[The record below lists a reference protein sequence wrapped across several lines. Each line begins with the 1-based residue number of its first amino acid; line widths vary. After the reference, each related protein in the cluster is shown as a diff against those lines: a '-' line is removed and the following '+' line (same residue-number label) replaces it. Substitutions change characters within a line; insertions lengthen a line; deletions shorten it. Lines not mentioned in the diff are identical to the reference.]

1 MQMIQIIQ
9 ILMLGL
15 ALGGVYALMSSGMTL
30 IFGVMRIVNLAH
42 SAFIVMAA
50 YLAFWLFKLW
60 HVDPIVSV
68 LITAPVM
75 FLVGIVYYKVL
86 FASRADNPRF
96 TDITVLIT
104 FATGL
109 VIEGLLAFFFT
120 GIYRSTTPVYAQKS
134 FIFGPFFLPQSQLYA
149 TIISIVL
156 ITGLWLFLRHTR
168 IGNAIR
174 ATMQNRNAAQVV
186 GVNVTWVSTLAFG
199 IGLAMAGAAG
209 SLLSFI
215 FTFYPAKHIAWI
227 GMIMCLVV
235 LGGMGSLMGALVS
248 SLLLATAAAFVS
260 FYLGASYAPI
270 IFYLALFLILLF
282 RPQGLFGKKVEG

>member
-1 MQMIQIIQ
+1 MIQVIQ
-9 ILMLGL
+9 ILILGI

-50 YLAFWLFKLW
+50 YLAFWVFKTFNI
-60 HVDPIVSV
+60 DPILS
-68 LITAPVM
+68 LFITMPVM
-75 FLVGIVYYKVL
+75 FLVGMAYYRVL
-86 FASRADNPRF
+86 FASREDNPRF
-96 TDITVLIT
+96 TDLTVLIT

-109 VIEGLLAFFFT
+109 VIEGVLAFIFT
-120 GIYRSTTPVYAQKS
+120 GIYRSTTPQYAKSS
-134 FIFGPFFLPQSQLYA
+134 FIFGPFFIPQSQLYA
-149 TIISIVL
+149 LIISIVL
-156 ITGLWLFLRHTR
+156 IVVLWLFLRYTR
-168 IGNAIR
+168 IGNAVR

-186 GVNVTWVSTLAFG
+186 GVNVRWISTLSFG

-215 FTFYPAKHIAWI
+215 FTFYPAKHVAWI

-235 LGGMGSLMGALVS
+235 LGGMGSLVGALVS
-248 SLLLATAAAFVS
+248 SFLLATVAAFVN
-260 FYLGASYAPI
+260 FYLGASWSPI
-270 IFYLALFLILLF
+270 TFYLSLFLILLF

>member
-1 MQMIQIIQ
+1 MIQVLQ
-9 ILMLGL
+9 IVILGM

-50 YLAFWLFKLW
+50 YIAFWLFKALNI
-60 HVDPIVSV
+60 DPILSMA
-68 LITAPVM
+68 ITMPVM
-75 FLVGIVYYKVL
+75 FLLGVAYYRVL

-96 TDITVLIT
+96 SDITVLIT

-109 VIEGLLAFFFT
+109 VIEGILAFVFT
-120 GIYRSTTPVYAQKS
+120 GIYRSTTPDYAKTS
-134 FIFGPFFLPQSQLYA
+134 FNFGPFFIPQSQLYA
-149 TIISIVL
+149 LIISIVL
-156 ITGLWLFLRHTR
+156 IGGLWIFLRYTR
-168 IGNAIR
+168 IGNAVR

-186 GVNVTWVSTLAFG
+186 GVNVSWISTLSFG

-209 SLLSFI
+209 SLISFV
-215 FTFYPAKHIAWI
+215 FTFYPAKHVAWI

-235 LGGMGSLMGALVS
+235 LGGMGSLVGALVS
-248 SLLLATAAAFVS
+248 SLLLATAASFVS
-260 FYLGASYAPI
+260 FYLGATWSPI
-270 IFYLALFLILLF
+270 TFYLALFLILLF

>member
-1 MQMIQIIQ
+1 MNQILQ

-15 ALGGVYALMSSGMTL
+15 CLGGVYALMSSGMTL

-42 SAFIVMAA
+42 AAFIVLGA

-68 LITAPVM
+68 AVTMPALFLIGIGYYR
-75 FLVGIVYYKVL
+75 LV
-86 FASRADNPRF
+86 FAKWADNPRF
-96 TDITVLIT
+96 NDLTVLIT

-109 VIEGLLAFFFT
+109 VIEGILAFFFT

-134 FIFGPFFLPQSQLYA
+134 FLFGDFFLPQSQVYA
-149 TIISIVL
+149 TLISIVL
-156 ITGLWLFLRHTR
+156 IVGLWLFLRYTR

-186 GVNVTWVSTLAFG
+186 GVNVTWISTLAFG
-199 IGLAMAGAAG
+199 IGLAMAGASG
-209 SLLSFI
+209 SLISFI
-215 FTFYPAKHIAWI
+215 FTFYPAKHVAWI

-235 LGGMGSLMGALVS
+235 LGGMGSLMGSLVAS
-248 SLLLATAAAFVS
+248 FLLATAAAFVN
-260 FYLGASYAPI
+260 FYFGASYAPI
-270 IFYLALFLILLF
+270 TFYLALFLILLF

>member
-1 MQMIQIIQ
+1 MTQAIQVLI
-9 ILMLGL
+9 LGL

-42 SAFIVMAA
+42 SAFIIMAA
-50 YLAFWLFKLW
+50 YIAFWLFKLL
-60 HVDPIVSV
+60 HVDPIFSIV
-68 LITAPVM
+68 ITMPVM
-75 FLVGIVYYKVL
+75 FVVGILYYRIL

-104 FATGL
+104 FASSL
-109 VIEGLLAFFFT
+109 VVEGLLAFFFT
-120 GIYRSTTPVYAQKS
+120 GIYRSTTPDYAKRS
-134 FIFGPFFLPQSQLYA
+134 LTFGQFFVPESQLFA
-149 TIISIVL
+149 TLISIAL
-156 ITGLWLFLRHTR
+156 ILGLWLFLRYTR
-168 IGNAIR
+168 VGNAIR

-199 IGLAMAGAAG
+199 IGLAMAGASG

-215 FTFYPAKHIAWI
+215 FTFFPAKHVAWI

-248 SLLLATAAAFVS
+248 SFLLAAASAFVN
-260 FYLGASYAPI
+260 FYIASAWSPI
-270 IFYLALFLILLF
+270 TFYLALFLILLF

>member
-1 MQMIQIIQ
+1 MTQVIQVLI
-9 ILMLGL
+9 LGL

-42 SAFIVMAA
+42 SAFIILAA
-50 YLAFWLFKLW
+50 YIAFWLFKVI
-60 HVDPIVSV
+60 HVDPIVSIV
-68 LITAPVM
+68 ITMP
-75 FLVGIVYYKVL
+75 VL
-86 FASRADNPRF
+86 FALGMLYYKILFAPRADNPRF
-96 TDITVLIT
+96 VDITVLVT

-109 VIEGLLAFFFT
+109 VVEGLLAFVFT
-120 GIYRSTTPVYAQKS
+120 GIYRSTTPEYAKRS
-134 FIFGPFFLPQSQLYA
+134 FTFGPFYVPQSQLYA

-156 ITGLWLFLRHTR
+156 IVGLWLFLRYTR
-168 IGNAIR
+168 VGNAVR

-199 IGLAMAGAAG
+199 IGLAMAGASG

-215 FTFYPAKHIAWI
+215 FTFYPAKHVAWI

-248 SLLLATAAAFVS
+248 SFLLAAASSFVN
-260 FYLGASYAPI
+260 FYIASAWSPI
-270 IFYLALFLILLF
+270 TFYLALFLILLF

>member
-1 MQMIQIIQ
+1 MIQSIQ
-9 ILMLGL
+9 ILILGV

-50 YLAFWLFKLW
+50 YLTFWLFTTFKL
-60 HVDPIVSV
+60 DPILSMVV
-68 LITAPVM
+68 TMPVM
-75 FLVGIVYYKVL
+75 FLVGMFYYRVL
-86 FASRADNPRF
+86 FAPRADKARF
-96 TDITVLIT
+96 VDLTVLIT

-109 VIEGLLAFFFT
+109 VIEGLLAFIFT
-120 GIYRSTTPVYAQKS
+120 GIYRTTTPMYAKRS
-134 FIFGPFFLPQSQLYA
+134 FEFGPFFIPQSQFYA
-149 TIISIVL
+149 LLISIIL
-156 ITGLWLFLRHTR
+156 IVGLWLFLRYTR

-186 GVNVTWVSTLAFG
+186 GVNVSWISTLSFG

-209 SLLSFI
+209 SLLSFV
-215 FTFYPAKHIAWI
+215 FTFYPAKHVAWI

-235 LGGMGSLMGALVS
+235 LGGMGSLVGALVS
-248 SLLLATAAAFVS
+248 SFLLATIAAFVN
-260 FYLGASYAPI
+260 FYIGPAWSPI
-270 IFYLALFLILLF
+270 TFYLALFVILLF

>member
-1 MQMIQIIQ
+1 MIQVLQ
-9 ILMLGL
+9 IVILGL

-50 YLAFWLFKLW
+50 YLAFWLFKALNL
-60 HVDPIVSV
+60 DPILSMA
-68 LITAPVM
+68 ITMPVM
-75 FLVGIVYYKVL
+75 FLVGMAYYRVL

-109 VIEGLLAFFFT
+109 VIEGILAFIFT
-120 GIYRSTTPVYAQKS
+120 GIYRSTTPEYAKTS
-134 FIFGPFFLPQSQLYA
+134 FNFGPFFIPQSQLYA
-149 TIISIVL
+149 LTISIVL
-156 ITGLWLFLRHTR
+156 IVGLWMFLRYTR
-168 IGNAIR
+168 IGNAVR

-186 GVNVTWVSTLAFG
+186 GVNVSWISTLSFG

-209 SLLSFI
+209 SLISFV
-215 FTFYPAKHIAWI
+215 FTFYPAKHVAWI

-235 LGGMGSLMGALVS
+235 LGGMGSLVGALVS
-248 SLLLATAAAFVS
+248 SFLLATAASFVS
-260 FYLGASYAPI
+260 FYIGATWSPI
-270 IFYLALFLILLF
+270 TFYLALFLILLF

>member
-1 MQMIQIIQ
+1 MIQVIQII
-9 ILMLGL
+9 ILGL

-50 YLAFWLFKLW
+50 YLAFWLFRAINL
-60 HVDPIVSV
+60 DPILSMAF
-68 LITAPVM
+68 TMPVM
-75 FLVGIVYYKVL
+75 FLVGMAYYRIL

-109 VIEGLLAFFFT
+109 VIEGVLAFIFT
-120 GIYRSTTPVYAQKS
+120 GIYRSTTPEYAKTS
-134 FIFGPFFLPQSQLYA
+134 FNFGPFFIPQSQLYA
-149 TIISIVL
+149 LIISIVL
-156 ITGLWLFLRHTR
+156 IVGLWLFLRYTR
-168 IGNAIR
+168 IGNAVR

-186 GVNVTWVSTLAFG
+186 GVNVSWISTLSFG

-209 SLLSFI
+209 SLLSFV
-215 FTFYPAKHIAWI
+215 FTFYPAKHVAWI

-235 LGGMGSLMGALVS
+235 LGGMGSLIGALVS
-248 SLLLATAAAFVS
+248 SFLLATAASFVS
-260 FYLGASYAPI
+260 FYLGATWSPI
-270 IFYLALFLILLF
+270 TFYLALFIILLF

>member
-1 MQMIQIIQ
+1 MIQFIQ
-9 ILMLGL
+9 ILILGI

-42 SAFIVMAA
+42 SAFIVAAA
-50 YLAFWLFKLW
+50 YLSFWLFKLW
-60 HVDPIVSV
+60 HVDPLVSIVAS
-68 LITAPVM
+68 APTMFIIGIIYYRVM
-75 FLVGIVYYKVL
+75 FAKG
-86 FASRADNPRF
+86 ADNPKF
-96 TDITVLIT
+96 VDLTVLIT

-109 VIEGLLAFFFT
+109 IIEGLLAYFFT
-120 GIYRSTTPVYAQKS
+120 GIYRSTTPIYAQKS
-134 FIFGPFFLPQSQLYA
+134 FLFGPFFIPQSQVFA
-149 TIISIVL
+149 TAVSVIL
-156 ITGLWLFLRHTR
+156 ILGLWLFLRYTR
-168 IGNAIR
+168 IGNSIR

-209 SLLSFI
+209 SLISFI

-235 LGGMGSLMGALVS
+235 LGGMGSLIGALVS
-248 SLLLATAAAFVS
+248 SLILATAAAYVS
-260 FYLGASYAPI
+260 FYIGASYAPI
-270 IFYLALFLILLF
+270 IFYLALFIILLF

>member
-1 MQMIQIIQ
+1 MNQILQ

-15 ALGGVYALMSSGMTL
+15 CLGGVYALMSSGMTL

-42 SAFIVMAA
+42 AAFIVLGA

-68 LITAPVM
+68 AVTMPALFLIGIGYYR
-75 FLVGIVYYKVL
+75 LV
-86 FASRADNPRF
+86 FARRADNPRF
-96 TDITVLIT
+96 TDLTVLIT

-109 VIEGLLAFFFT
+109 VIEGVLAFFFT

-134 FIFGPFFLPQSQLYA
+134 FLFGDFFLPQSQVYA
-149 TIISIVL
+149 TVISIVL
-156 ITGLWLFLRHTR
+156 IVSLWLFLRYTR

-186 GVNVTWVSTLAFG
+186 GVNVTWISTLAFG
-199 IGLAMAGAAG
+199 IGLAMAGASG
-209 SLLSFI
+209 SLISFI
-215 FTFYPAKHIAWI
+215 FTFYPAKHVAWI

-235 LGGMGSLMGALVS
+235 LGGMGSLMGSLVAS
-248 SLLLATAAAFVS
+248 FLLATAAAFVN
-260 FYLGASYAPI
+260 FYFGASYAPI
-270 IFYLALFLILLF
+270 TFYLALFLILLF

>member
-1 MQMIQIIQ
+1 
-9 ILMLGL
+9 
-15 ALGGVYALMSSGMTL
+15 
-30 IFGVMRIVNLAH
+30 MRIVNLAH
-42 SAFIVMAA
+42 SAFIVLAA
-50 YLAFWLFKLW
+50 YLAFFVFKTFNI
-60 HVDPIVSV
+60 DPILSMVF
-68 LITAPVM
+68 TMPAM
-75 FLVGIVYYKVL
+75 FLVGVVYYRLV

-109 VIEGLLAFFFT
+109 VIEGVLAFIFT
-120 GIYRSTTPVYAQKS
+120 GIYRSTTPTYAKTS
-134 FIFGPFFLPQSQLYA
+134 LNIGPFFIPESQLYA
-149 TIISIVL
+149 LIISVVL
-156 ITGLWLFLRHTR
+156 IVSLWLFMRYTR

-186 GVNVTWVSTLAFG
+186 GVNVKWISTLSFG

-209 SLLSFI
+209 SLLSFV

-235 LGGMGSLMGALVS
+235 LGGMGSLVGALVS
-248 SLLLATAAAFVS
+248 SFLLATAAAYVN
-260 FYLGASYAPI
+260 FYLGAAWSPI
-270 IFYLALFLILLF
+270 TFYLSLFLILLF